1 MKILN
6 ILLIAW
12 LFVGCSTK
20 HLSPANVSDYFWG
33 AQQKRDYP
41 DAKKFV
47 RQSDRSDV
55 KLQRS
60 IQIKRYRIGKAEIKS
75 ADLAYVPTTLYL
87 SGFFKNDPSSIVEVD
102 FDTVLNKNQDG
113 WKVNM
118 KETRK
123 ILYIETIKRFGSS
136 MGRSLTNEFKKGLGD
151 LHEFQNIFKDILKNF
166 ADSIKGVKQ

>member
-33 AQQKRDYP
+33 AQQKRDYS
-41 DAKKFV
+41 DVKKFV
-47 RQSDRSDV
+47 RQRDRSDV

-60 IQIKRYRIGKAEIKS
+60 IHIKRYRIGKAEKKS

-87 SGFFKNDPSSIVEVD
+87 SGFFKNDPSSEVEVD
-102 FDTVLNKNQDG
+102 FDTVLNKDKEG

-136 MGRSLTNEFKKGLGD
+136 MGRDLSDEIRKGLGD
-151 LHEFQNIFKDILKNF
+151 LYEFQNIFKDVLKNL
-166 ADSIKGVKQ
+166 ADSVKGMKR